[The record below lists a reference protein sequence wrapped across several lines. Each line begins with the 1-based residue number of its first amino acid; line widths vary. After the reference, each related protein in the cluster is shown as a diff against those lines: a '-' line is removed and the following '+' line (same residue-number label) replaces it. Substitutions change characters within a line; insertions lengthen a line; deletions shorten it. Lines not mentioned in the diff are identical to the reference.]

1 MEARYG
7 FPSDRNPQSPIA
19 ELRIEGEIVPLCSR
33 YSLRFLRRP
42 GCSALPVL
50 CYDGRRVIRAW
61 SLQVRHSEP
70 GAAWGMPKRND

>member
-1 MEARYG
+1 MEARYHLPDNG
-7 FPSDRNPQSPIA
+7 NPQAQIV

-33 YSLRFLRRP
+33 YSLRFFRRP
-42 GCSALPVL
+42 GSDALPVL

-70 GAAWGMPKRND
+70 GAARGRP